1 MQLGATPAAGVQAM
15 LPLSLREGQMSRVSL
30 RFRHLLIASLSVFSA
45 GAFSA
50 AAAAQDPAAPSPIPM
65 PYPNDSSK
73 VVAHKHIAGVKYE
86 DFAKGSAVETATAEL
101 SDSPDTPGQPLEII
115 GLSWGKIEGAGTVYS
130 ADPMEGGQIARKQT
144 RPAIGEMNVTKL
156 SDKSSANLAE
166 RKYAPGKPTYGNLV
180 EDAPVMVAEPVAK
193 GTASFKTLAGLCAAG
208 KHLDKVK
215 ITTRSRGF
223 TLHDATVIS
232 VTPADSVDGRAMEQ
246 VTLSYAS
253 LGD

>member
-50 AAAAQDPAAPSPIPM
+50 AAAAQDPAAPSPTPM
-65 PYPNDSSK
+65 PYPTDSSK
-73 VVAHKHIAGVKYE
+73 VVAHKQIAGVKYE

-130 ADPMEGGQIARKQT
+130 ADLMEGGQIARKQT